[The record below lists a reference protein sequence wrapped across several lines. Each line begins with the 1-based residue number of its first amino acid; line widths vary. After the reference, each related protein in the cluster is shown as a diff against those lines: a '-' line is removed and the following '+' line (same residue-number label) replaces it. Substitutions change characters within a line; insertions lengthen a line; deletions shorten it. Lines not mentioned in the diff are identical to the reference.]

1 MSWFTSIRQWQ
12 FRREL
17 ERELSQAKAH
27 RSKAHNL
34 LTAKRL
40 CVLFPADSSEDR
52 RSLDRFR
59 QRRREEGL
67 STELFGFI
75 DAKNLPT
82 HSSMKLFGRADLNWS
97 GSPRADFCKLWIQ
110 KRCDVLLVLGSPD
123 HQLFNFLTHLKQAE
137 LRVGP
142 YSEHAQNPF
151 DVLFAPGSTPD
162 LNAQIKR
169 ATDIFQIANA
179 PIPAAV

>member
-17 ERELSQAKAH
+17 ERELSQAKTH

-34 LTAKRL
+34 LRAKRL
-40 CVLFPADSSEDR
+40 CVLFPADSPEDR
-52 RSLDRFR
+52 RSLDKFR
-59 QRRREEGL
+59 QRRREDGL
-67 STELFGFI
+67 STELFGFVN
-75 DAKNLPT
+75 AKNLPT
-82 HSSMKLFGRADLNWS
+82 HSSIKLFGRADLNWS
-97 GSPRADFCKLWIQ
+97 GTPKDDFRKLWTQ

-123 HQLFNFLTHLKQAE
+123 HQLFNFLTHLKQSE

-142 YSEHAQNPF
+142 YSESADNPF
-151 DVLFAPGSTPD
+151 DVLFVSGEARD
-162 LNAQIKR
+162 LKAQIKR
-169 ATDIFQIANA
+169 ATDIFRIANA